1 MGKSHDNVIEF
12 PDSTENVKVAFSEKD
27 MKLLEETE
35 ITTDTSHVSLVYSPN
50 AKFTA
55 TIVVLSSGGLFQCGN
70 PMISLQ
76 QILLYCIA
84 SLCPLVSGLLSIIV
98 GLLVYEWQRMYAPS
112 LTRTPR
118 ATFNYGDLLQK
129 NKDYIPFY
137 SLGWLLGEKYKPF
150 VLPCTPAGG
159 SDDRTPNEPDAV
171 SPERLVPTDPKFY
184 R

>member
-1 MGKSHDNVIEF
+1 MGRSRDNVIEF
-12 PDSTENVKVAFSEKD
+12 PDSTEHVKVAFSEKD

-35 ITTDTSHVSLVYSPN
+35 ITTDTSHVSATYPPH

-55 TIVVLSSGGLFQCGN
+55 TIVVLSSGGLF
-70 PMISLQ
+70 

-84 SLCPLVSGLLSIIV
+84 SLCPLVSGLLSMII
-98 GLLVYEWQRMYAPS
+98 GLLVYEWQRMYASS

-150 VLPCTPAGG
+150 VMSCTPFGIP
-159 SDDRTPNEPDAV
+159 DDRTPNEPDAV